1 MIREATPEDV
11 PAIHNMIVELAVY
24 EKEPNAV
31 LATADD
37 LRGILFGSNPAL
49 FAHVAEDDGGNVVGF
64 ALWFLNYSTWLGK
77 HGIYLEDLYVKPDH
91 RGSGYGKELL
101 AHLAHICVTRG
112 YGRLEWCVLDS
123 PHMSPSW
130 EFYESQGAMPLREWV
145 PHRVTGEALQQLA
158 HRPTGLAVHKNDGE
172 NGPNAALPAGC

>member
-1 MIREATPEDV
+1 MIREATIKDV
-11 PAIHNMIVELAVY
+11 PAIHEMIIELAVY
-24 EKEPNAV
+24 EKEPDAV
-31 LATADD
+31 LATAAD
-37 LRGILFGSNPAL
+37 LQRHLFGPDPAL
-49 FAHVAEDDGGNVVGF
+49 FAHVAEDEDGTVVGF

-91 RGSGYGKELL
+91 RGGGHGKALL
-101 AHLAHICVTRG
+101 AHLAGICSERG
-112 YGRLEWCVLDS
+112 YGRLDWWVLDS